1 MYSRFKKNN
10 SFFCLL
16 VVFLISFNHNL
27 FSQSIYNSFEAVYIN
42 SPILKSNRLKLE
54 ALNEEIVKVLSKKRP
69 YINLYGT
76 VGSDKTKTLNLSKIE
91 STKNNNPKTINLE
104 VSQNLYDSG
113 RTKFDL
119 NKTDSLILAQRAE
132 LLHEEQTILLKT
144 ADSYLMLLATIEIH
158 KLSKSNLKVL
168 RRYFEATKSRFDLG
182 EATSTDLALSRAK
195 LLSGQSDEIKAR
207 GDIEIEKSKFY
218 SIVGVEAPNKLNFPS
233 ADIKTPDV
241 LKALIR
247 ETLKENPKIIEY
259 GLKKKSSFADISLS
273 ASKLLPKL
281 DLNFTAQNAWAP
293 NTFFEEYENYKV
305 ELSLNIPLYRGGYNY
320 SDVRQKK
327 KNAIQ
332 SSKYYDYII
341 KNTLKESEML
351 WVKQKSLKSQANS
364 LKATINASLMAL
376 EGIKKEAEVGS
387 RTILNI
393 LDAEQDVLE
402 EKVDLVRLKK
412 DIFYNSFSI
421 LAQIGK
427 LNAKDLNLK
436 VKLYDNNKH
445 YLEIKKIWLGFVQ
458 K

>member
-1 MYSRFKKNN
+1 MYNRYKKYN
-10 SFFCLL
+10 SPFYLLIVFF
-16 VVFLISFNHNL
+16 ISFNHNL
-27 FSQSIYNSFEAVYIN
+27 FPQSIYDSFEAAYKN
-42 SPILKSNRLKLE
+42 SPILKSNRYKLE
-54 ALNEEIVKVLSKKRP
+54 ALNEEIGKVLSKKRP
-69 YINLYGT
+69 HVNLYGT
-76 VGSDKTKTLNLSKIE
+76 VGSDKTKTLSISKVE
-91 STKNNNPKTINLE
+91 STKNNNPKAINLE
-104 VSQNLYDSG
+104 VSQNLYDFG

-119 NKTDSLILAQRAE
+119 DKIDSLILAQRAE

-144 ADSYLMLLATIEIH
+144 ADSYLTLLAAIEIH

-168 RRYFEATKSRFDLG
+168 RRYYESTKSRYDVG
-182 EATSTDLALSRAK
+182 EATTTDLALSKAK
-195 LLSGQSDEIKAR
+195 FLRGKSDEIKAR

-218 SIVGVEAPNKLNFPS
+218 SIVGEEAPNKLNFPNTE
-233 ADIKTPDV
+233 IKIQDE
-241 LKALIR
+241 LKPLLK
-247 ETLKENPKIIEY
+247 ETLKENPKIIEH
-259 GLKKKSSFADISLS
+259 GLKKKSSFADVSLS
-273 ASKLLPKL
+273 ASKLLPKI
-281 DLNFTAQNAWAP
+281 DLNFRAQNAWAP
-293 NTFFEEYENYKV
+293 NTFFEEYENYKI
-305 ELSLNIPLYRGGYNY
+305 ELSLNIPLYSGGYNY

-341 KNTLKESEML
+341 KNTLKESEVL
-351 WVKQKSLKSQANS
+351 WVKKKSLEAQVNS
-364 LKATINASLMAL
+364 LKATINANLMAL
-376 EGIKKEAEVGS
+376 EGIKKEAEVGA

-436 VKLYDNNKH
+436 VKLYDNNEH

-458 K
+458 

>member
-1 MYSRFKKNN
+1 MYNRYKKNN
-10 SFFCLL
+10 LHFCILI
-16 VVFLISFNHNL
+16 VFLISFNHNL
-27 FSQSIYNSFEAVYIN
+27 FSQSIYDSFEAVYKN

-69 YINLYGT
+69 HVNLYGT
-76 VGSDKTKTLNLSKIE
+76 IGSDKTKTLNTSKVE

-119 NKTDSLILAQRAE
+119 DKTDSLILAQRAE
-132 LLHEEQTILLKT
+132 LLNEEQNILLKT
-144 ADSYLMLLATIEIH
+144 ADSYLMLLATVEIH

-168 RRYFEATKSRFDLG
+168 RRYYESTKSRFDVG
-182 EATSTDLALSRAK
+182 EATTTDLALSKAK
-195 LLSGQSDEIKAR
+195 YLRGQSDEIKAR

-218 SIVGVEAPNKLNFPS
+218 SIVGKEAPNKLNFPNME
-233 ADIKTPDV
+233 IKTPDR
-241 LKALIR
+241 LKSLLK

-259 GLKKKSSFADISLS
+259 GLKKKSSFADVSLS
-273 ASKLLPKL
+273 SSKLLPKL

-293 NTFFEEYENYKV
+293 NTFFEEYENYKI
-305 ELSLNIPLYRGGYNY
+305 ELSLNIPLYSGGYNY

-327 KNAIQ
+327 KNAIE

-341 KNTLKESEML
+341 KNTLKESEVL
-351 WVKQKSLKSQANS
+351 WVKKKSLESQVNS
-364 LKATINASLMAL
+364 LKATINANLMAL
-376 EGIKKEAEVGS
+376 EGIKKEAEVGA

-421 LAQIGK
+421 LAQTGK
-427 LNAKDLNLK
+427 LNAKDLKLK
-436 VKLYDNNKH
+436 VNLYDKNEH

-458 K
+458 

>member
-1 MYSRFKKNN
+1 MNNLYRKKNPH
-10 SFFCLL
+10 FYLL
-16 VVFLISFNHNL
+16 ILFLISFNHNL
-27 FSQSIYNSFEAVYIN
+27 FAQSIYDTFEAVYKN
-42 SPILKSNRLKLE
+42 SPVLKSNRLKLE

-69 YINLYGT
+69 HINLYST
-76 VGSDKTKTLNLSKIE
+76 IGSDKTKTINTSKIE

-119 NKTDSLILAQRAE
+119 NKTDSLILAKRAE
-132 LLHEEQTILLKT
+132 LLHEEQAIFLKT
-144 ADSYLMLLATIEIH
+144 ADSYLTLLATIEIH

-168 RRYFEATKSRFDLG
+168 RRYYDATKSRFDVG
-182 EATSTDLALSRAK
+182 EATTTDLALSKAK
-195 LLSGQSDEIKAR
+195 FLSGQSDEIKAR
-207 GDIEIEKSKFY
+207 GDIEIEKSKFF
-218 SIVGVEAPNKLNFPS
+218 SIVGEEASNKLNFPNTE
-233 ADIKTPDV
+233 IKVPEK
-241 LKALIR
+241 LKFLLR
-247 ETLKENPKIIEY
+247 DTLKENPKIIEY
-259 GLKKKSSFADISLS
+259 GLKKKSAFSDISLS
-273 ASKLLPKL
+273 ASKLLPQL

-305 ELSLNIPLYRGGYNY
+305 ELSLNIPLYSGGYNY

-341 KNTLKESEML
+341 KNTLKESEVL
-351 WVKQKSLKSQANS
+351 WFKKKSLESQVSS
-364 LKATINASLMAL
+364 LKATINANIMAL
-376 EGIKKEAEVGS
+376 EGIKKEAEVGA

-421 LAQIGK
+421 LAQTGK

-436 VKLYDNNKH
+436 VNLYDKNKH

-458 K
+458 

>member
-1 MYSRFKKNN
+1 MNNLYIKKN
-10 SFFCLL
+10 SHFYLL
-16 VVFLISFNHNL
+16 IFFLISFNHNL
-27 FSQSIYNSFEAVYIN
+27 FSQSIYESFEAVYKN

-69 YINLYGT
+69 HINLYST
-76 VGSDKTKTLNLSKIE
+76 IGSDKTKTLNTSKIE

-132 LLHEEQTILLKT
+132 LLHEEQSIFLKT
-144 ADSYLMLLATIEIH
+144 ADSYLMLLAKIEIH

-168 RRYFEATKSRFDLG
+168 RRYYESTKSRFDVG
-182 EATSTDLALSRAK
+182 EATTTDLALSKAK
-195 LLSGQSDEIKAR
+195 FLSGQSDEIKAR

-218 SIVGVEAPNKLNFPS
+218 SIVGEEAPNKLNFPNT
-233 ADIKTPDV
+233 DIKIPEK
-241 LKALIR
+241 LKSLIK

-259 GLKKKSSFADISLS
+259 GLKKKSSFSDVSLS
-273 ASKLLPKL
+273 ASKLLPQL

-305 ELSLNIPLYRGGYNY
+305 ELSLNIPLYSGGYNY
-320 SDVRQKK
+320 SDLRQKK

-341 KNTLKESEML
+341 KNTLKESEVL
-351 WVKQKSLKSQANS
+351 WVKQKSLESQVSS
-364 LKATINASLMAL
+364 LKATINANVMAL
-376 EGIKKEAEVGS
+376 EGIKKEAEVGA

-421 LAQIGK
+421 LAQTGK

-436 VKLYDNNKH
+436 VNLYDNNKH

-458 K
+458 